1 MELGEQ
7 VSQESL
13 FNLQEEIWHEW
24 NPNES
29 TPYLAAYAHHNGIHM
44 MIRPQNVKGGNPF
57 PIAAYE
63 VIFQGENEKAE
74 RDDTKLLYTFIVDG
88 TPDDLEEMAFTY
100 ATRLKNGVRPE
111 DMFQDMQE
119 ASRKAM
125 QRLLEDYRANKIKKR
140 S

>member
-13 FNLQEEIWHEW
+13 FNLEEEIWHEW

-63 VIFQGENEKAE
+63 VIFH
-74 RDDTKLLYTFIVDG
+74 G

-125 QRLLEDYRANKIKKR
+125 QRLLEDYR
-140 S
+140 